1 MPEIPI
7 RSFGVSVFILRHTPT
22 GAEVLLMERADSL
35 VGAWCQVAG
44 SLEGS
49 ETAWQAALREMLE
62 ETGLRPD
69 RLYSGDICEQFYEP
83 KRECIT
89 IFPIF
94 VAFVPKDC
102 TVVLNHEHSAYRWVS
117 FSKAREMVSFSG
129 QRRSLLEIEAEFVH
143 RMPSPH
149 LEIPVPA

>member
-7 RSFGVSVFILRHTPT
+7 RSFGVSVFILRQTQGGP
-22 GAEVLLMERADSL
+22 EVLLMERADSL

-44 SLEGS
+44 SLEGT
-49 ETAWQAALREMLE
+49 ETAWQGALREVME

-69 RLYSGDICEQFYEP
+69 SLYSGDICEQFYEP

-94 VAFVPKDC
+94 VAFVPEDC
-102 TVVLNHEHSAYRWVS
+102 AVTLNEEHSAYRWVS
-117 FSKAREMVSFSG
+117 FERAREMVSFSG
-129 QRRSLLEIEAEFVH
+129 QRRSLSEIEAEFVQ
-143 RMPSPH
+143 RTPSSH
-149 LEIPVPA
+149 LEIPIPA